1 MNYNDLFANAVNI
14 IKNEGRYRRFVDL
27 ARYVGNFVTA
37 RNYSD
42 PSKEDVVLWCIND
55 YLGMGQHPKVLHAA
69 IEATSTM
76 GAGSGGTRN
85 IGGTN
90 HPLVLLEQELA
101 DLHQKD
107 AALIFTSGYVANETT
122 LATLTKILD
131 NCIIFSDESNHASI
145 INGIKNSRVEK
156 HIFRHNDINHLRSL
170 LEKVDIAR
178 TKIIVFESIYSMD
191 GDRSPI
197 QEICDLAEE
206 FNAMTYLDEVHT
218 VGIYGKHGAGI
229 AEEKGL
235 MDRITIIQGTLSKA
249 FGVMGGYIAASAQII
264 DAVRSYAPGFIFTT
278 ALPPALASAALA
290 SVRHL
295 KSSNNEREELKKKVH
310 ILKKMLK
317 DASIDF
323 LDNDSHLILI
333 MINDPWL
340 CKQVSDDLLN
350 KFNIFIQYIN
360 YPTVPKGSER
370 LRITV
375 TPLHTEEMMQQ
386 LVHALKSVFSN
397 LNITQMAA

>member
-1 MNYNDLFANAVNI
+1 MNYNDLFTNAVNV

-42 PSKEDVVLWCIND
+42 PHKEDVVLWCIND

-69 IEATSTM
+69 IEATSAM

-101 DLHQKD
+101 DLHQKE
-107 AALIFTSGYVANETT
+107 ASLIFTSGYVSNETT
-122 LATLTKILD
+122 LSTIAKILD
-131 NCIIFSDESNHASI
+131 NCVIFSDESNHASI
-145 INGIKNSRVEK
+145 INGIKNSRAEK
-156 HIFRHNDINHLRSL
+156 YVFRHNDVNHLRGL
-170 LEKVDIAR
+170 LEKVDIKR
-178 TKIIVFESIYSMD
+178 PKIIVFESIYSMD

-197 QEICDLAEE
+197 QEICNLAKE

-218 VGIYGKHGAGI
+218 VGIYGERGAGI
-229 AEEKGL
+229 AAEQGL
-235 MDRITIIQGTLSKA
+235 MDNITIIQGTLSKG
-249 FGVMGGYIAASAQII
+249 FGVMGGYITASAEII
-264 DAVRSYAPGFIFTT
+264 DAIRSYAPGFIFTT
-278 ALPPALASAALA
+278 ALPPAVASAALA

-295 KSSNNEREELKKKVH
+295 KSSSIERTALRQKVSM
-310 ILKKMLK
+310 LKKMLTE
-317 DASIDF
+317 ASIDF
-323 LDNDSHLILI
+323 LDNDSHLILV

-340 CKQVSDDLLN
+340 CKQVSDELLN
-350 KFNIFIQYIN
+350 KFGIFIQYIN

-375 TPLHTEEMMQQ
+375 TPLHSVEMMEQ

-397 LNITQMAA
+397 LNIMQMAA

>member
-1 MNYNDLFANAVNI
+1 MNYNDLFANAINV
-14 IKNEGRYRRFVDL
+14 IKSEGRYRRFVDL

-90 HPLVLLEQELA
+90 HPLVLLEHELA
-101 DLHQKD
+101 DLHNKD
-107 AALIFTSGYVANETT
+107 AALIFTSGYVANETSLTT
-122 LATLTKILD
+122 LAKILD
-131 NCIIFSDESNHASI
+131 DCVIFSDESNHASI
-145 INGIKNSRVEK
+145 INGIKNSRAEK
-156 HIFRHNDINHLRSL
+156 HIFKHNDVNHLRSL
-170 LEKVDIAR
+170 LEKVDISR
-178 TKIIVFESIYSMD
+178 PKIIVFESIYSMD

-218 VGIYGKHGAGI
+218 VGVYGARGAGI
-229 AEEKGL
+229 AEEKDL
-235 MDRITIIQGTLSKA
+235 MGRITIIQGTLSKA
-249 FGVMGGYIAASAQII
+249 FGVMGGYIAASTEII
-264 DAVRSYAPGFIFTT
+264 DAIRSYAPGFIFTT

-295 KSSNNEREELKKKVH
+295 KTSNVEREELRRKVH
-310 ILKKMLK
+310 MLK
-317 DASIDF
+317 GMFKEASIDF
-323 LDNDSHLILI
+323 LDNDSHLILV

-350 KFNIFIQYIN
+350 RFNIFIQYIN
-360 YPTVPKGSER
+360 YPTVLKGSER